1 MAYLAQQSVGDTFGT
16 IPHPSEL
23 DRLFEGQTGD
33 TGLGIAL
40 SGIIELI
47 YIIAAVIFIFFLL
60 WSALEF
66 IYSRGDK
73 EHIQSARG
81 RLTWALIGLILLGI
95 SFVLIRIIGTIVG
108 FQFFGGEL
116 STPITGQ
123 TTQTSQAQNS
133 DSRNPFQ
140 RIVDSLGEKGSRE
153 YDIGTCPPFEPPL
166 RNNGV
171 DIRQPE
177 AICIPKNTFWD
188 SFAGDCSA
196 GCKVPIVEIPYI
208 YHQYDVKLNHQGE
221 LGSPID
227 EYLVYNCTEDQM
239 ATTTN
244 AGGAACLPTS
254 LAMEVEALNRNSN
267 KSIGVNH
274 QTANDLTRLLL
285 NRRLMTCVNGADFSR
300 IEQYLGNLTYETV
313 QNEFHMNF
321 KGPINAPWENLVS
334 DYQKYGRPIV
344 TRAYFAT
351 DRASPHYVVVAGI
364 SDNYV
369 WVADP
374 LSAGPRPDQ
383 QYYLRYPKEYFENN
397 YYGGRYL
404 DISLI

>member
-1 MAYLAQQSVGDTFGT
+1 MALLAQQSVSDTFGT
-16 IPHPSEL
+16 IPHPKEL
-23 DRLFEGQTGD
+23 DRLFKQSGD
-33 TGLGIAL
+33 VGLTSAFSTIVE
-40 SGIIELI
+40 II
-47 YIIAAVIFIFFLL
+47 YIIAAIIFIFFLL

-81 RLTWALIGLILLGI
+81 RLTWAIIGLVLLSL
-95 SFVLIRIIGTIVG
+95 SFVVMKIVGTITG
-108 FQFFGGEL
+108 FEFFGKDL
-116 STPITGQ
+116 FIPIS
-123 TTQTSQAQNS
+123 TQTSQVQNVNS
-133 DSRNPFQ
+133 AAGP
-140 RIVDSLGEKGSRE
+140 LGEKGSRV
-153 YDIGTCPPFEPPL
+153 YDIGTCSPFQAPL

-177 AICIPKNTFWD
+177 AICIPKNAFWD

-208 YHQYDVKLNHQGE
+208 YHQYDIKLNHQGE

-227 EYLVYNCTEDQM
+227 EYIVYNCTEDQM

-244 AGGAACLPTS
+244 AGGAACLPNS

-267 KSIGVNH
+267 KSIGINH

-285 NRRLMTCVNGADFSR
+285 NRQLMTCANGADFSR
-300 IEQYLGNLTYETV
+300 IEAYLGNLTYETV
-313 QNEFHMNF
+313 QDEFHMNF
-321 KGPINAPWENLVS
+321 KGPVNAPWGNLVS

-351 DRASPHYVVVAGI
+351 DRDSPHYVVIAGI